1 MQVENKKVEVQKKS
15 KKRML
20 LVLAFLIIY
29 LLYCYISFRG
39 EYLAMLEIGEQYT
52 DVFAKNIYYKA
63 ICSAVNFVVLF
74 FSVYIATRITKRG
87 LKKFFEEEKKQFP
100 RLPNKSIAFI
110 VSIIGTMFI
119 SEMLTKKVML
129 ALNCAWFG
137 DTDPI
142 FNLDIGY
149 YMFQKPFIEFI
160 LVYIIVLIVAITVY
174 IAIYYII
181 TFNRYFEDGVNPE
194 TLKKSTL
201 VKQLMANIMIVA
213 IAISGL
219 VFVKTQDILYGN
231 ILELANTEKTTLLG
245 AGLSD
250 VTIKL
255 WGYRILAILITICIF
270 FAIRFFKKSKTKQLV
285 ISLFVIPVYLI
296 IMFVVIIAFDL
307 LYVNQ
312 SKLDKEKEYIYNN
325 LTSTKKAYGID
336 IEEIEIDNGGTIT
349 LDEFENYRNVLN
361 NINMVSTD
369 ITLENLQMYQTSL
382 GYYNYANSQIGLY
395 DIAGKQT
402 LVYVTPREIVSNA
415 TGRTYNNKTYEYTH
429 GFGTVITSAVS
440 TGELGDISYIQKEF
454 DSSDE
459 KIKISQPR
467 IYFGMSTNETVV
479 TKAKNTLEYDYPK
492 TNITNEE
499 NTYDGQAGLTL
510 NFWDRLILGISKG
523 DLKLAFSTNV
533 TKDSKILINRNI
545 LERVKTIMPYLMYD
559 TNPYMVVTN
568 DGKLVWV
575 IDAYTTSNNYPYSQ
589 ETIIEVDGYKHKIN
603 YIRNSVKVLIDA
615 YDGTV
620 KFYLT
625 DKTDP
630 IAMAYNNIYP
640 TLFTDADIPEDI
652 SEHIVYSEY
661 LYNIQAQMISLYH
674 DVQTEVLYRTDDVWS
689 IANQNVSKVSA
700 NSATPIKPYYTV
712 VKTIDSGDS
721 QLGLVVPYTQSGKQ
735 NIVSYLV
742 GTYNHHTKA
751 KLTLYKYKEGSN
763 ILGPTQLDTQIEEDE
778 EMAREIAS
786 INVTGTKIIRNM
798 IIVPIN
804 NTLLY
809 VEPIYQV
816 MLNETQEPR
825 LKKVVVA
832 SGTKLAIG
840 DNLEEALTNLVSQYA
855 VEIEVENT
863 ETIDDLVKAI
873 IKANNNLTE
882 SNQSNDWEM
891 VGKDLQRLQ
900 QLINELELKVAEEEA
915 KKIDIGNE

>member
-29 LLYCYISFRG
+29 LLYCYVSFRG

-52 DVFAKNIYYKA
+52 DVFTKNIYYKA
-63 ICSAVNFVVLF
+63 ICSAVNFAVLF
-74 FSVYIATRITKRG
+74 FSVYIATKITKKG
-87 LKKFFEEEKKQFP
+87 LKKFFEEEKKKLP
-100 RLPNKSIAFI
+100 KLPNKSIAFI
-110 VSIIGTMFI
+110 VSIIVTMFI

-129 ALNCAWFG
+129 AFNCGWFG

-174 IAIYYII
+174 IAVYYII

-201 VKQLMANIMIVA
+201 IKQLMANIMIVA

-255 WGYRILAILITICIF
+255 WGYRVLAILITICIF

-285 ISLFVIPVYLI
+285 ISLFVIPIYLI

-349 LDEFENYRNVLN
+349 LDEFENHRNVLN

-395 DIAGKQT
+395 DIDGKQT

-429 GFGTVITSAVS
+429 GYGAVITSAVS
-440 TGELGDISYIQKEF
+440 TGELGDIAYIQKEF
-454 DSSDE
+454 DLSDE
-459 KIKISQPR
+459 KIDINQPR

-492 TNITNEE
+492 TNITNGE

-559 TNPYMVVTN
+559 TNPYMVITD

-620 KFYLT
+620 DFYLT

-640 TLFTDADIPEDI
+640 TLFTDGEIPEDI
-652 SEHIVYSEY
+652 SKHIVYSEY

-674 DVQTEVLYRTDDVWS
+674 DVQTEVLYRTDDVWA
-689 IANQNVSKVSA
+689 IANQNISKVSA
-700 NSATPIKPYYTV
+700 SSATPIKPYYTV

-742 GTYNHHTKA
+742 GTYSHDAKA

-763 ILGPTQLDTQIEEDE
+763 ILGTTQLDTQIEEDE
-778 EMAREIAS
+778 KIAKEIAS

-855 VEIEVENT
+855 VDIEVENT
-863 ETIDDLVKAI
+863 ETVDDLIKAI

-882 SNQSNDWEM
+882 SNRSNDWEM

-900 QLINELELKVAEEEA
+900 QLIDELEQKVAEEEA
-915 KKIDIGNE
+915 KKIAIGNE